1 MNLVIILLVV
11 VGLLFATTYIMKRHY
26 GVLGLAL
33 CAGYLLAA
41 MWTNDIV
48 SFIQGAG
55 IYILIPPLASLV
67 TAVVVILPAVPLLF
81 SGPVYHTQWQRLL
94 GALAFALLATSFL
107 LSSLGNWLDLD
118 TTGKSVYDVLV
129 HNRNMIIT
137 AAIAYA
143 LYDVF
148 MLKNPKVK
156 DKKK

>member
-33 CAGYLLAA
+33 CAGYLLST
-41 MWTNDIV
+41 MWTADIV

-55 IYILIPPLASLV
+55 IYILIPPLASIV
-67 TAVVVILPAVPLLF
+67 TAIVVILPAIPLLF

-107 LSSLGNWLDLD
+107 LASLGNWLELD
-118 TTGKSVYDVLV
+118 TTGKSVYDILV
-129 HNRNMIIT
+129 HNRNLIIT